1 MKFFGII
8 KASALVGAL
17 LLLVTSCEEEQ
28 LRTIG
33 EGVIGGEPFNTGKQV
48 YNVFAYNRGIEAV
61 QTNGLPLYQLG
72 TFNDPIY
79 GRRTANIMS
88 QVSLANGQGAPVFGD
103 ISQSAE
109 DEAETDDEEA
119 TIPEEETVKEVYL
132 HIPFQIP
139 PTTLQDSDGDGVQ
152 NELDVDSSDPT
163 SDSDGDGVTDN
174 EERIIG
180 SDPLDSTEDGTED
193 GFVAN
198 IFRRT
203 FDLDSIYGRRSQSF
217 DITVSQSTFFL
228 RDLDPNSNFQEAQ
241 MYYSNQDFS
250 SFVGPELT
258 LSDEKTLSIDNQEML
273 FFAEDDP
280 ETTDVDESV
289 TVVENRLPPGIRV
302 RLDNAFFQENILD
315 KEGQAELLSQ
325 NNFRE
330 FFRGIHISIT
340 SEDSEEPLMFLLDL
354 TQATITITYEYQ
366 DYNTT
371 ESEVETAEKD
381 YVMNLLLNNN
391 GQIVGNAVNT
401 FTNDAFSPEISNA
414 LDNGENS
421 SRLYLK
427 GGSTITEIRL
437 FDELENGGGD
447 IINQIKANNW
457 IINEAKL
464 VLHVDRETLDNS
476 GGTVVEPPRLY
487 LYNAETNQPLY
498 DLLTENNVTD
508 EPLGLVLNH
517 DGILEKE
524 NDLGSKYS
532 IRITEYINDIIVRDS
547 INAKLA
553 LTVTSNIGLT
563 AVRESVATADPTEVD
578 LPVMSTINPLGTVLF
593 GSNVDAE
600 NSDKRMQLE
609 IYFTEAN

>member
-17 LLLVTSCEEEQ
+17 LVLFASCEEEQ

-33 EGVIGGEPFNTGKQV
+33 EGVIGGEPFNTGKEVFNV
-48 YNVFAYNRGIEAV
+48 YAFNRGIEAV
-61 QTNGLPLYQLG
+61 QTNSLPLYQLG
-72 TFNDPIY
+72 TYNDPVY
-79 GRRTANIMS
+79 GRRTANIVS
-88 QVSLANGQGAPVFGD
+88 QVSLSNGQGAPVFGD

-109 DEAETDDEEA
+109 DVAETDGVEA
-119 TIPEEETVKEVYL
+119 TVPENETVKEVYL
-132 HIPFQIP
+132 HIPFQQP
-139 PTTLQDSDGDGVQ
+139 PTSLRDSDGDGVQ
-152 NELDVDSSDPT
+152 NEFDNDSSDPNT
-163 SDSDGDGVTDN
+163 DEDGDGVTDN

-180 SDPLDSTEDGTED
+180 SDPFDENSDGTEE

-198 IFRRT
+198 TFRNT
-203 FDLDSIYGRRSQSF
+203 FDLDSIFGKRDQSF
-217 DITVSQSTFFL
+217 DITVSRSTFFL
-228 RDLDPNSNFQEAQ
+228 RDLDPNTNFEEAQ

-250 SFVGPELT
+250 SFAGPELT
-258 LSDEKTLSIDNQEML
+258 LAGEKTLSIDNQEML

-280 ETTDVDESV
+280 ETTDVDESE
-289 TVVENRLPPGIRV
+289 TVVANRLPPGIRV
-302 RLDNAFFQENILD
+302 RLDNTFFQENILD

-330 FFRGIHISIT
+330 FFRGIQISIT
-340 SEDSEEPLMFLLDL
+340 SENDEEPLMFLLDL

-371 ESEVETAEKD
+371 DNVVETAERD
-381 YVMNLLLNNN
+381 YVLNLLLNSN

-401 FTNDAFSPEISNA
+401 FTNETLSPEIANA
-414 LDNGENS
+414 LDNGENA

-427 GGSTITEIRL
+427 GASTITEIRL

-464 VLHVDRETLDNS
+464 VFHVDRSAFGNS
-476 GGTVVEPPRLY
+476 NESVFEPPRLY

-508 EPLGLVLNH
+508 EPLGVVLNH
-517 DGILEKE
+517 DAILEKE
-524 NDLGSKYS
+524 NGLGSKYS

-547 INAKLA
+547 VNARLA

-578 LPVMSTINPLGTVLF
+578 LPLMSTINPLGTVLF
-593 GSNVDAE
+593 GSDVEADNA
-600 NSDKRMQLE
+600 DKRMQLE